1 MAYTYYTKVE
11 SYEHM
16 LTCTELAVAYAI
28 FTTKAEPKPHS
39 RLVASILNAYYEE
52 HPEEEKTYYC
62 TKYGMM
68 QVWPQYI
75 YQPILE
81 SLISNNPLNTELTY
95 TTYKGKNHTFQ
106 IAPSLVQ
113 INK

>member
-16 LTCTELAVAYAI
+16 LSCTELAVAYGI
-28 FTTKAEPKPHS
+28 FTTKEEPKPHS
-39 RLVASILNAYYEE
+39 RLVAALLNAYYVD
-52 HPEEEKTYYC
+52 HPEEQKMYYP
-62 TKYGMM
+62 TKYGVM
-68 QVWPQYI
+68 QVWPQDI
-75 YQPILE
+75 YKPLLE
-81 SLISNNPLNTELTY
+81 QLVSNNPLNTECIF